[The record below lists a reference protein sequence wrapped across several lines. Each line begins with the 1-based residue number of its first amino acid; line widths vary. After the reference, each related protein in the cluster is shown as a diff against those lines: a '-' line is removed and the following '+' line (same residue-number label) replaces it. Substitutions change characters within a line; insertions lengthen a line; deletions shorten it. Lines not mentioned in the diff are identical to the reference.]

1 MKFATT
7 KGGDNLS
14 HRKDT
19 DYLAISTRIH
29 AMETRMLTRERMERM
44 IDAKDDSDAL
54 KVLEE
59 CGYGE
64 LGRSG
69 QGLEAMLAAA
79 RGAVFQDIRSAV
91 PDRSLVEVFQL
102 KYDYHN
108 AKVLVKAQAMGS
120 GPERLLLSGGRYDPK
135 VLLEDWTRDDLR
147 GCSDTFRAALAQA
160 KETLAATGDPQLA
173 DLALDRAC
181 YREMGALAKE
191 SGSEFL
197 QGYVRLTIDVAN
209 LRTAVR
215 CARLEKDS
223 EFVSR
228 VLLPGGS
235 VSQRSIAAAKGEG
248 LKDLFQT
255 GLLAQAAA
263 LGSKLAQ
270 PGAGALTAFEAMCDD
285 AVTAYL
291 SSAKRIPFGE
301 QTVIG
306 YLYAKEAELTTVRTI
321 MSGRMAGLD
330 GDTIRS
336 RLRAA
341 YV

>member
-1 MKFATT
+1 
-7 KGGDNLS
+7 LS

-44 IDAKDDSDAL
+44 IDAKDNSEAI

-64 LGRSG
+64 VSTAG
-69 QGLEAMLAAA
+69 GLEGMLSAA
-79 RGAVFQDIRSAV
+79 RGAVFQDIRTAV
-91 PDRSLVEVFQL
+91 PDGSLVEVFQL

-108 AKVLVKAQAMGS
+108 AKTLVKAQAVGTDP
-120 GPERLLLSGGRYDPK
+120 GRLLLAGGRYDPRE
-135 VLLEDWTRDDLR
+135 LREGWERDDLR
-147 GCSDTFRAALAQA
+147 GCSDTFRAAMAQA
-160 KETLAATGDPQLA
+160 KETLADTSDPQLA
-173 DLALDRAC
+173 DLVLDRAC
-181 YREMGALAKE
+181 YQEMGALAKQ

-215 CARLEKDS
+215 CARLDKDS

-228 VLLPGGS
+228 VLLPGGN
-235 VSQRSIAAAKGEG
+235 VSTRAIAAAKGEG
-248 LKDLFQT
+248 LKDLFQA
-255 GLLAQAAA
+255 GLLSQAAA
-263 LGSKLAQ
+263 LGSRLAQ
-270 PGAGALTAFEAMCDD
+270 PGAGPLTEFEGMCDD

-291 SSAKRIPFGE
+291 SAAKRVPFGE
-301 QTVIG
+301 QTVVG
-306 YLYAKEAELTTVRTI
+306 YLYAKESELTSVRTI

-330 GDTIRS
+330 GEVIRS